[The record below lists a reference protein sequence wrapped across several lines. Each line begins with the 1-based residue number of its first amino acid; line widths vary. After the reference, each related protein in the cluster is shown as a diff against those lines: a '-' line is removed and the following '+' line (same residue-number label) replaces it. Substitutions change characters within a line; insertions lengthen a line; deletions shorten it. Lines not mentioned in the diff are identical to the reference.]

1 MQAKAPGSRRL
12 RGAVAALGLLLAAG
26 CGANFDAQTNKI
38 YQPAAGVNDQEG
50 QVHAFNVLVVHSEGR
65 GTLIGALL
73 NKAARSDALVA
84 VTGRSDSSDLTAEI
98 AGSQLDLP
106 PDQLAQIGDDGAVS
120 ISGEGL
126 TLGASVEIT
135 LRFQNA
141 GPVTVEVPVVAR
153 TGDYATVPVR

>member
-84 VTGRSDSSDLTAEI
+84 VTGRSERSDLTAEI
-98 AGSQLDLP
+98 DGSQLDLP

>member
-1 MQAKAPGSRRL
+1 L
-12 RGAVAALGLLLAAG
+12 RGAAAALGLLLAAG

-50 QVHAFNVLVVHSEGR
+50 QVHAFNVLVVHSDGR

-73 NKAARSDALVA
+73 NKAGRGDALVA
-84 VTGRSDSSDLTAEI
+84 VTGRSERSDLTAEI
-98 AGSQLDLP
+98 DGAQLELP
-106 PDQLAQIGDDGAVS
+106 PDQLAQLGDDAAVS

-126 TLGASVEIT
+126 NLGATVEIT

-141 GPVTVEVPVVAR
+141 GPVTLEVPVVAR
-153 TGDYATVPVR
+153 SGDYATVPVR

>member
-38 YQPAAGVNDQEG
+38 YQPAAGVNNQEG
-50 QVHAFNVLVVHSEGR
+50 QVHAFNVLVVHSEGG

-73 NKAARSDALVA
+73 NKAARSDALVE
-84 VTGRSDSSDLTAEI
+84 VTGRAGRSALTADI
-98 AGSQLDLP
+98 AGSQLELP
-106 PDQLAQIGDDGAVS
+106 PDQLAQLGDDAAVS

-126 TLGASVEIT
+126 NLGATVEIT

-141 GPVTVEVPVVAR
+141 GPVTLEVPVVAR
-153 TGDYATVPVR
+153 SGDYATVPVR